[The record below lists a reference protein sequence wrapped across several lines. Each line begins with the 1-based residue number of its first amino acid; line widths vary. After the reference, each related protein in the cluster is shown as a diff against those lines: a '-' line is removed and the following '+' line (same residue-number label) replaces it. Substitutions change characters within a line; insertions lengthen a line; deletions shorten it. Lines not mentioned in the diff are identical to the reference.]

1 LLGDFFAFHSSSYWL
16 IFRTKKQNLC
26 REASDTSR
34 IAAENALAQ
43 STAELSKSKAF
54 QADSEALALVQSQ
67 LEAAQANNQALL
79 RTIEE
84 TSSQQQLVN
93 ELESIVAAVKSDL
106 ARLQAVEEE
115 ERTELE
121 RVRFVVFTLKKE
133 KLDQGIDVRG

>member
-1 LLGDFFAFHSSSYWL
+1 
-16 IFRTKKQNLC
+16 
-26 REASDTSR
+26 
-34 IAAENALAQ
+34 
-43 STAELSKSKAF
+43 
-54 QADSEALALVQSQ
+54 VQSQ

>member
-1 LLGDFFAFHSSSYWL
+1 M
-16 IFRTKKQNLC
+16 
-26 REASDTSR
+26 
-34 IAAENALAQ
+34 
-43 STAELSKSKAF
+43 
-54 QADSEALALVQSQ
+54 QSQ